1 MTDIASLHCNCITSK
16 SGCFLTIRGAGLR
29 LMYMYIQACMHST
42 EHKWPLLTNPGDF
55 MTTSDDKSGYW
66 QLDMHPDMWQYLGF
80 EYKGIY
86 YCFKVLPFGI
96 SIACWIYSVIKQE
109 VYRPARNQG
118 ARLQYLIDDR

>member
-1 MTDIASLHCNCITSK
+1 MTSLATGSWTCT
-16 SGCFLTIRGAGLR
+16 
-29 LMYMYIQACMHST
+29 
-42 EHKWPLLTNPGDF
+42 
-55 MTTSDDKSGYW
+55 
-66 QLDMHPDMWQYLGF
+66 PDMWQYLGF

-118 ARLQYLIDDR
+118 ARLQYLIDDS

>member
-1 MTDIASLHCNCITSK
+1 MDII
-16 SGCFLTIRGAGLR
+16 G
-29 LMYMYIQACMHST
+29 
-42 EHKWPLLTNPGDF
+42 PGDF
-55 MTTSDDKSGYW
+55 TTTSDDKSGYW
-66 QLDMHPDMWQYLGF
+66 QLDMHPDLWQYLGF

-86 YCFKVLPFGI
+86 YCFKVLPFRV